1 MIDTIRVKFPISPT
15 PEQLQGWMHKVI
27 ETTTGKRES
36 YIYNPQVDNAVLR
49 LTYFPIAYDG
59 KPMMTLE
66 TSLPKLVLDNNYQ
79 MLGSIEGA
87 ITIGNLMLED
97 VPHVPK
103 LDLAEGI
110 LIRLDMCYNHQVG
123 EAVED
128 YIKALGNLDYAHR
141 RTKHHRYEGV
151 EFRASKKTTKFYNK
165 EHEFGFVEAHGI
177 LRQEITL
184 IRAKD
189 IQKLFGKKKPTLLDI
204 SKEFIAEQ
212 LQDELAKLGL
222 LGNSIANRDSA
233 LQNLCNQYGN
243 EAGIYYFGLLI
254 SKVDKSRKQL
264 ASETDMRKR
273 RLDRT
278 LKKIKEAGIP
288 LTLTDREEPLPP
300 LTINL

>member
-1 MIDTIRVKFPISPT
+1 MIDTIRIKFPISPT

-27 ETTTGKRES
+27 ESTTGTRES

-49 LTYFPIAYDG
+49 LTYFPTAYDG

-79 MLGSIEGA
+79 MLRSIGGA
-87 ITIGNLMLED
+87 ITIGNLMLKD
-97 VPHVPK
+97 LPNVPK

-123 EAVED
+123 EAVGD

-165 EHEFGFVEAHGI
+165 EHESGFTEAHGI

-184 IRAKD
+184 MRAKD
-189 IQKLFGKKKPTLLDI
+189 IQKLFGKKKPTLLMYQKI
-204 SKEFIAEQ
+204 
-212 LQDELAKLGL
+212 L
-222 LGNSIANRDSA
+222 LLNNCKMN
-233 LQNLCNQYGN
+233 LQNLGYSVIQSQTVIQHYKIFVIHMAVMQ
-243 EAGIYYFGLLI
+243 EFII
-254 SKVDKSRKQL
+254 S
-264 ASETDMRKR
+264 AC
-273 RLDRT
+273 
-278 LKKIKEAGIP
+278 
-288 LTLTDREEPLPP
+288 
-300 LTINL
+300 